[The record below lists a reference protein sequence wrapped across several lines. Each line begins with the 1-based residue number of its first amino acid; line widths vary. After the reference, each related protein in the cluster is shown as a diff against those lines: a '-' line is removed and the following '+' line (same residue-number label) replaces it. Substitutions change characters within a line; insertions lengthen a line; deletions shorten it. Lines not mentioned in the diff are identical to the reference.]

1 MWRHD
6 QWCGGKRCKNK
17 RQNIHVCISNRFT
30 ADCGMRENVS
40 AMDSG
45 SAHTK
50 AHVRAPTRSGQL
62 THALRNA
69 IWLGG
74 DKLISIFAGLL
85 VFGMVARTYGP
96 EGSGHLAFAMA
107 VLQTALGLSLVCS
120 GAALL
125 PRMCR
130 QVHAIPGMLANV
142 FVVRLLASLL
152 AAALAAMVVFVVVDD
167 PTRRSVALIVLAS
180 VPLIEP
186 FYLISTYWQSRNANR
201 VPVVSR
207 SVGVLSRLAA
217 VALAVWVG
225 APLWVV
231 ALAWILEA
239 CISAT
244 LQTVS
249 MKELVLLRSLRVR
262 VRRSRLQ
269 AYLGYGSRFVAG
281 LWLSHLYLRLDR
293 LVFSELM
300 PAADYGI
307 YAAAMQLVEVW
318 LQVATLVGVAI
329 GPAFLYSNLRRD
341 NSLAAQW
348 RVFLFMAGLGALGCF
363 AVFLFGKPV
372 LALVFGAPF
381 AASYPFLVAGM
392 LFGVLFFADQ
402 IVQLAVTAANDTK
415 TLALRWA
422 IACAVALATQFLL
435 FNRIGAYAGV
445 AGLSLGLVASWT
457 VLPWLRHTKSAA
469 RKDT

>member
-1 MWRHD
+1 
-6 QWCGGKRCKNK
+6 
-17 RQNIHVCISNRFT
+17 
-30 ADCGMRENVS
+30 MRENLS
-40 AMDSG
+40 AMNSG
-45 SAHTK
+45 PAHTK
-50 AHVRAPTRSGQL
+50 ARARASTRAGQL
-62 THALRNA
+62 ARALRNA

-74 DKLISIFAGLL
+74 DKLISMVAGLL
-85 VFGMVARTYGP
+85 VFGMVARTYGS

-120 GAALL
+120 SAALL

-142 FVVRLLASLL
+142 FVVRMLASLS
-152 AAALAAMVVFVVVDD
+152 AAALAAIVVLIVVDD
-167 PTRRSVALIVLAS
+167 PTRRGVALIVLAS

-201 VPVVSR
+201 VPVISR

-244 LQTVS
+244 LQTASV
-249 MKELVLLRSLRVR
+249 KELVLARTMRAH
-262 VRRSRLQ
+262 VRRKRMQ
-269 AYLGYGSRFVAG
+269 AYFGYGAKFVAG

-300 PAADYGI
+300 TAADYGI

-318 LQVATLVGVAI
+318 LQVATLLGVAI

-341 NSLAAQW
+341 NALTAQW
-348 RVFLFMAGLGALGCF
+348 RAFVFMAGLGALGCL
-363 AVFLFGKPV
+363 AVIVFGKPV
-372 LALVFGAPF
+372 LVLVFGAPF

-392 LFGVLFFADQ
+392 LFSILFFADQ
-402 IVQLAVTAANDTK
+402 IVQLAVTAANDTR

-422 IACAVALATQFLL
+422 IACAIALATQFTL
-435 FNRIGAYAGV
+435 FNRIGAYAGI
-445 AGLSLGLVASWT
+445 AGLSLGLLASWLA
-457 VLPWLRHTKSAA
+457 LPWLRRNKAA
-469 RKDT
+469 ASKEA